1 MELFYKLN
9 DGVATKS
16 MTIPRTF
23 ITQTGKNEENQL
35 KVSFL
40 ALHRARGPAAAFPG
54 ELFGQQ
60 KSKRTPWEY
69 EPTKAGRGESE
80 RVRKTMKFTQRS

>member
-1 MELFYKLN
+1 
-9 DGVATKS
+9 

-35 KVSFL
+35 KASFL
-40 ALHRARGPAAAFPG
+40 ALHRVRRLAAAFPG

-69 EPTKAGRGESE
+69 EPKAGRGESE
-80 RVRKTMKFTQRS
+80 RVRKTMKFTEELRATAQQQ